1 MTESEIF
8 EFFHN
13 LGIVPVVKI
22 DDASKAEKLAEAM
35 VKGGI
40 PCAEVTFRTDAA
52 EEAIKRMSTAF
63 PEMIVGAGTVL
74 NPETAERAVKAGA
87 KFIVSPGL
95 DEDTVKWCQKNGVP
109 VTPGVCTASE
119 V

>member
-1 MTESEIF
+1 MTEAEIF

-95 DEDTVKWCQKNGVP
+95 DEVTVKWCQ
-109 VTPGVCTASE
+109 
-119 V
+119 

>member
-40 PCAEVTFRTDAA
+40 PCAEVTFLTLYR
-52 EEAIKRMSTAF
+52 K
-63 PEMIVGAGTVL
+63 
-74 NPETAERAVKAGA
+74 
-87 KFIVSPGL
+87 
-95 DEDTVKWCQKNGVP
+95 Q
-109 VTPGVCTASE
+109 
-119 V
+119 

>member
-22 DDASKAEKLAEAM
+22 DDAAKAEKLAEAM
-35 VKGGI
+35 IKGGI

-52 EEAIKRMSTAF
+52 EEAMRRMDCLLILHGSWESLF
-63 PEMIVGAGTVL
+63 LSAG
-74 NPETAERAVKAGA
+74 R
-87 KFIVSPGL
+87 
-95 DEDTVKWCQKNGVP
+95 
-109 VTPGVCTASE
+109 
-119 V
+119 